1 MVAASFGFACMG
13 VCVKLASVRFPTAEI
28 VFWRS
33 VVALAVA
40 ALFVRAHGIPFRTPE
55 LRLQIT
61 RGLVGFVSLMLY
73 FLAIGMLPLATA
85 VTLNYTSPLFFFAFL
100 VAFGGMRLRRA
111 FIPVLLVG
119 LVGVMLLL
127 KPVLSQDLWLGG
139 LLGLGSGI
147 CAGMA
152 YFSVRT
158 LGRRGEHEARTV
170 FYFSLVSAGCGGVW
184 VLFAGLSPP
193 DLEGALL
200 LAGVGVFAA
209 LAQLAMTRSL
219 RRGRAMVSA
228 SLSYTA
234 VIFASLFG
242 ILIWNETLDATSL
255 VAIALIVGSGI
266 ASARVARSNP
276 AEQD

>member
-13 VCVKLASVRFPTAEI
+13 VCVKLASLRFPTAEI

-33 VVALAVA
+33 VVALTVA
-40 ALFVRAHGIPFRTPE
+40 ALFVHAHGIPFRTPE

-61 RGLVGFVSLMLY
+61 RGLVGFVALMLY

-100 VAFGGMRLRRA
+100 VAFGGMRLRGA

-127 KPVLSQDLWLGG
+127 KPVFSQDLWLGG
-139 LLGLGSGI
+139 LFGLGSGV

-158 LGRRGEHEARTV
+158 LGRRGEHEGRTV
-170 FYFSLVSAGCGGVW
+170 FYFSLVSACCGGVW
-184 VLFAGLSPP
+184 VLFAGLSPL

-234 VIFASLFG
+234 VMFASLFG

-266 ASARVARSNP
+266 ASTRVARSNP